1 MEAIEGMDE
10 TALRMSSQHGPL
22 GSHVMTGCKRGKGQM
37 GRSVTAPPNDWRPP
51 RLAWHSLGWGGV
63 VEGQPWSRGPWSTR
77 KTHHHHVW
85 ARRSFAPHEPDIV
98 NVHVRYPPLLLLETH
113 PDTDGNVGGQAAAE
127 PRLFRTEKL
136 WRPST
141 DSHESEM
148 SRDGGA

>member
-1 MEAIEGMDE
+1 MEHTED
-10 TALRMSSQHGPL
+10 SS
-22 GSHVMTGCKRGKGQM
+22 S
-37 GRSVTAPPNDWRPP
+37 P
-51 RLAWHSLGWGGV
+51 RLGAAV
-63 VEGQPWSRGPWSTR
+63 I
-77 KTHHHHVW
+77 
-85 ARRSFAPHEPDIV
+85 APHEPDIV

-148 SRDGGA
+148 GRDGGA